1 MTKEKE
7 LQKLDRLTEKFKKLK
22 EEYKNEYD
30 NLNDFIGLIQFK
42 MSLESRIALFERRNG
57 MKIVV
62 LKEEFKPG
70 KDLEFDGDYQLI
82 YE

>member
-22 EEYKNEYD
+22 EQYKSEYD
-30 NLNDFIGLIQFK
+30 NLNEFLGLIQYS
-42 MSLESRIALFERRNG
+42 MSLESRIDLFENRNG

-62 LKEEFKPG
+62 LRDEFKPG